1 MKKVIWGL
9 VVVIFVIGTMF
20 GVNLFLA
27 DASASGGTSPAPVVV
42 VAEPVLE
49 LSGEAKIV
57 IMGAGFEPGQ
67 EVRLATSILGA
78 RSDIGFQLDQEPV
91 ANETGAWITAWS
103 PDRYISRKML
113 EEGALTIEVTDA
125 EYNPITYAVVAFYDA
140 SKPQEERPAWAPA
153 MTGE

>member
-1 MKKVIWGL
+1 MKKLIWGL
-9 VVVIFVIGTMF
+9 VVVILITSLITVT
-20 GVNLFLA
+20 NLDSA
-27 DASASGGTSPAPVVV
+27 GASGDSGGNPAASVV
-42 VAEPVLE
+42 VANPILE
-49 LSGEAKIV
+49 LTGEAKIV

-78 RSDIGFQLDQEPV
+78 RSDIGFQLDPEPV
-91 ANETGAWITAWS
+91 ANATGAWITAWS
-103 PDRYISRKML
+103 PGRFISRKML
-113 EEGALTIEVTDA
+113 KEGALAIEVTDA